1 VASGHRSGG
10 RRNGRG
16 RSDGG
21 QSWHVHAAS
30 VTKAACCARRRCGSR
45 CRDRYRGRYRG
56 NRGLGCFETTTT
68 APSEIFSPRA
78 TRISFTTPAA
88 DDGTSIVA
96 LSDSRVTRA
105 SSTLTTSPTMTQM
118 SITGTSW

>member
-1 VASGHRSGG
+1 LLRSPPMAAAGAATG
-10 RRNGRG
+10 IAAT
-16 RSDGG
+16 
-21 QSWHVHAAS
+21 AAS
-30 VTKAACCARRRCGSR
+30 DASR
-45 CRDRYRGRYRG
+45 
-56 NRGLGCFETTTT
+56 TTTT
-68 APSEIFSPRA
+68 APSEIFSPSA

-96 LSDSRVTRA
+96 LSDSRVTSA